1 MWSYNDQAIYHFEE
15 IQPVCTRWRCL
26 FLETVKELNLDMVLL
41 DGWILLVFERCSDFW
56 RCHVAFEALEAP
68 LPADWTEHFDSSAA
82 ASADLSRSS
91 VDRILD
97 GPKMSRASHFSLPG
111 TTTESKTCET
121 CETCEKM
128 GLWGSG
134 LLLQRIYKSKL
145 LVVVLA
151 MTPPDAVG
159 YGILWQNIKRLMLHL
174 LHKLF
179 CDFLCW
185 RSAVSAICV
194 KI

>member
-1 MWSYNDQAIYHFEE
+1 M
-15 IQPVCTRWRCL
+15 TRQSTIL
-26 FLETVKELNLDMVLL
+26 KKFSQSVLDEGACFWNRQRIKSRYGVIGYIGWL
-41 DGWILLVFERCSDFW
+41 DFIDFIGIWKMYCDFW
-56 RCHVAFEALEAP
+56 RCHACHVAFEALEAP
-68 LPADWTEHFDSSAA
+68 SPSDWTEHFDSSAA
-82 ASADLSRSS
+82 ASADL
-91 VDRILD
+91 ILD

-121 CETCEKM
+121 CETGEKM

-159 YGILWQNIKRLMLHL
+159 YYHKILK
-174 LHKLF
+174 
-179 CDFLCW
+179 D
-185 RSAVSAICV
+185 
-194 KI
+194 

>member
-1 MWSYNDQAIYHFEE
+1 MVGFYWYLKDVLIFEVVMSHSRHWKLLCLL
-15 IQPVCTRWRCL
+15 IGQSTLTVAPQPQP
-26 FLETVKELNLDMVLL
+26 
-41 DGWILLVFERCSDFW
+41 I
-56 RCHVAFEALEAP
+56 
-68 LPADWTEHFDSSAA
+68 SAG
-82 ASADLSRSS
+82 RSS

-97 GPKMSRASHFSLPG
+97 GPKMPRASHFSLLPG
-111 TTTESKTCET
+111 TTTESKT

-145 LVVVLA
+145 LVVVSA
-151 MTPPDAVG
+151 MTPPDAVR